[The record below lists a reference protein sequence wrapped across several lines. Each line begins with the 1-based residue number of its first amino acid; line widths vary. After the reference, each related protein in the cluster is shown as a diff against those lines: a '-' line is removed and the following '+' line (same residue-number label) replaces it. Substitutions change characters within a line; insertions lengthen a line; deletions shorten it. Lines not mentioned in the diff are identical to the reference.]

1 MNNFGSLMEILNVLF
16 LICFV
21 WLIVCLIK
29 FIRSKDEP
37 ERHKRD
43 RKFLIISA
51 VAFACAFTP
60 LIYSQWLFDP
70 FSILILVF
78 TGLPVISFIWLI
90 VSLVKFIRS
99 AKSTDERR
107 RRIKNLLILSAFSF
121 ITFLAVLMGFLWLLN
136 SALAHM

>member
-1 MNNFGSLMEILNVLF
+1 MEILNVLF

-21 WLIVCLIK
+21 WLVACLIK

-43 RKFLIISA
+43 KKFLIIST
-51 VAFACAFTP
+51 VAFLCTFAP
-60 LIYSQWLFDP
+60 LVYFEWLPDLFISI
-70 FSILILVF
+70 SILIA
-78 TGLPVISFIWLI
+78 LPIISFIFLI
-90 VSLVKFIRS
+90 VYLVKFIKS
-99 AKSTDERR
+99 AKSTAERR
-107 RRIKNLLILSAFSF
+107 RRIRNLLILSAFSF

>member
-21 WLIVCLIK
+21 WLIACLIK

-43 RKFLIISA
+43 KKFLIISA

-60 LIYSQWLFDP
+60 LMYSQWLFDP
-70 FSILILVF
+70 FSMFILVF
-78 TGLPVISFIWLI
+78 TGLPVVSLIWLI
-90 VSLVKFIRS
+90 ASLVKFIKS
-99 AKSTDERR
+99 AKSAPERR
-107 RRIKNLLILSAFSF
+107 RRIRNLLILSVFSF
-121 ITFLAVLMGFLWLLN
+121 IIFLSVLMGFFWLLN
-136 SALAHM
+136 HAIEHM

>member
-1 MNNFGSLMEILNVLF
+1 MNIFGSLMEILNVLF

-29 FIRSKDEP
+29 FIRSKNEP

-43 RKFLIISA
+43 KKFLIIS
-51 VAFACAFTP
+51 VVVFACAFAP

-78 TGLPVISFIWLI
+78 TGLPIISFICLI
-90 VSLVKFIRS
+90 VYLVKFIKS
-99 AKSTDERR
+99 AKSELERR
-107 RRIKNLLILSAFSF
+107 RRIRNLLILSAFLF
-121 ITFLAVLMGFLWLLN
+121 IIFSAVLAGFFWLLN
-136 SALAHM
+136 HAIEHM

>member
-1 MNNFGSLMEILNVLF
+1 MLF

-21 WLIVCLIK
+21 WFVACLIK

-37 ERHKRD
+37 EHHKRD
-43 RKFLIISA
+43 KKFLIISA
-51 VAFACAFTP
+51 VAFACASTP

-99 AKSTDERR
+99 AKSTAERR
-107 RRIKNLLILSAFSF
+107 RRIRNLLILSVFSF
-121 ITFLAVLMGFLWLLN
+121 IIFLSVLMGFFWLLN
-136 SALAHM
+136 HAIEHM

>member
-1 MNNFGSLMEILNVLF
+1 MNIFGSLMEILNVLF

-21 WLIVCLIK
+21 WLIACLIK

-37 ERHKRD
+37 EHHKRD
-43 RKFLIISA
+43 KKFLIISA
-51 VAFACAFTP
+51 VAFACASTP

-78 TGLPVISFIWLI
+78 TGLPIISFIWLI

-99 AKSTDERR
+99 AKSTAERR

-121 ITFLAVLMGFLWLLN
+121 IIFLSVLMGFFWLLN
-136 SALAHM
+136 HAIEHM

>member
-1 MNNFGSLMEILNVLF
+1 MEILNVLF

-43 RKFLIISA
+43 RKFLIIST
-51 VAFACAFTP
+51 VAFLCTLAP
-60 LIYSQWLFDP
+60 LVYFEWLPDLFI
-70 FSILILVF
+70 SISVLIA
-78 TGLPVISFIWLI
+78 LPIISFIFLI
-90 VSLVKFIRS
+90 VYLVKFIKS
-99 AKSTDERR
+99 VKSTAERR
-107 RRIKNLLILSAFSF
+107 RRIRNLLILSAFSF

>member
-1 MNNFGSLMEILNVLF
+1 MEILNVLF

-21 WLIVCLIK
+21 WFVACLIK

-37 ERHKRD
+37 EHHKRD
-43 RKFLIISA
+43 KKFLIISA
-51 VAFACAFTP
+51 VAFACASTP

-99 AKSTDERR
+99 AKSTAERR
-107 RRIKNLLILSAFSF
+107 RRIRNLLILSVFSF
-121 ITFLAVLMGFLWLLN
+121 IIFLSVLMGFFWLLN
-136 SALAHM
+136 HAIEHM

>member
-1 MNNFGSLMEILNVLF
+1 MNIFGSLMEILNVLF

-43 RKFLIISA
+43 KKFLIISA
-51 VAFACAFTP
+51 VAFACAFAP
-60 LIYSQWLFDP
+60 FIYSQWLFDP
-70 FSILILVF
+70 FSTLILVF

-90 VSLVKFIRS
+90 VSLVNLLDLL
-99 AKSTDERR
+99 STAERR
-107 RRIKNLLILSAFSF
+107 RRIRNLLILSAFLF
-121 ITFLAVLMGFLWLLN
+121 IIFSAVLTGFLWLLN

>member
-1 MNNFGSLMEILNVLF
+1 MNNFISLIELLNVLF

-21 WLIVCLIK
+21 WLIACLIK

-37 ERHKRD
+37 EHHKRD
-43 RKFLIISA
+43 KKFLIISA
-51 VAFACAFTP
+51 VAFACASTP

-99 AKSTDERR
+99 AKSTAERR
-107 RRIKNLLILSAFSF
+107 RRIRNLLILSVFSF
-121 ITFLAVLMGFLWLLN
+121 IIFLSVLMGFFWLLN
-136 SALAHM
+136 HAIEHM

>member
-1 MNNFGSLMEILNVLF
+1 MEILNVLF

-29 FIRSKDEP
+29 FIRSKNEP

-43 RKFLIISA
+43 KKFLIIS
-51 VAFACAFTP
+51 VVVFACAFAP

-78 TGLPVISFIWLI
+78 TGLPIISFICLI
-90 VSLVKFIRS
+90 VYLVKFIKS
-99 AKSTDERR
+99 AKSELERR
-107 RRIKNLLILSAFSF
+107 RRIRNLLILSAFLF
-121 ITFLAVLMGFLWLLN
+121 IIFSAVLAGFFWLLN
-136 SALAHM
+136 HAIEHM

>member
-21 WLIVCLIK
+21 WFVACLIK

-37 ERHKRD
+37 EHHKRD
-43 RKFLIISA
+43 KKFLIISA
-51 VAFACAFTP
+51 VAFACASTP

-70 FSILILVF
+70 FSILIFVF

-99 AKSTDERR
+99 AKSTAERR
-107 RRIKNLLILSAFSF
+107 RRIRNLLILSVFSF
-121 ITFLAVLMGFLWLLN
+121 IIFLSVLMGFFWLLN
-136 SALAHM
+136 HAIEHM

>member
-29 FIRSKDEP
+29 FIRSKDDP

-43 RKFLIISA
+43 RKFLIISTI
-51 VAFACAFTP
+51 AFLCTLTP
-60 LIYSQWLFDP
+60 LVYFEWLPDLFI
-70 FSILILVF
+70 SISVLIA
-78 TGLPVISFIWLI
+78 LPIISFIFLI
-90 VSLVKFIRS
+90 VYLVKFIKS
-99 AKSTDERR
+99 AKSEPERR
-107 RRIKNLLILSAFSF
+107 RRIRNLLILSAFSF

>member
-43 RKFLIISA
+43 KKFLIIST
-51 VAFACAFTP
+51 VAFLCTLAP
-60 LIYSQWLFDP
+60 LVYFEWLPDLFI
-70 FSILILVF
+70 SISVLIA
-78 TGLPVISFIWLI
+78 LPIISFICLI
-90 VSLVKFIRS
+90 VYLVKFIKS
-99 AKSTDERR
+99 AKSEPERR
-107 RRIKNLLILSAFSF
+107 RKIRNLLILCAFLF
-121 ITFLAVLMGFLWLLN
+121 IIFSAVLAGFLWLLN

>member
-1 MNNFGSLMEILNVLF
+1 MLF

-21 WLIVCLIK
+21 WLIACLIK

-43 RKFLIISA
+43 KKFLIISA

-70 FSILILVF
+70 LSMFILVF
-78 TGLPVISFIWLI
+78 TGLPVVSLIWLI
-90 VSLVKFIRS
+90 VSLVKFIKS
-99 AKSTDERR
+99 AKSAPERR
-107 RRIKNLLILSAFSF
+107 RRIRNLLILSAFLF
-121 ITFLAVLMGFLWLLN
+121 IIFSAALIGFLWLLN

>member
-21 WLIVCLIK
+21 WFVACLIK

-37 ERHKRD
+37 EHHKRD
-43 RKFLIISA
+43 KKFLIISA
-51 VAFACAFTP
+51 VAFACASTP

-99 AKSTDERR
+99 AKSTAERR
-107 RRIKNLLILSAFSF
+107 RRIRNLLILSVFSF
-121 ITFLAVLMGFLWLLN
+121 IIFLSVLMGFFWLLN
-136 SALAHM
+136 HAIEHM

>member
-1 MNNFGSLMEILNVLF
+1 MNSFRSLIEPLIALF

-21 WLIVCLIK
+21 WLVACLIK

-43 RKFLIISA
+43 KKFLIISA

-99 AKSTDERR
+99 AKSAPEQRR
-107 RRIKNLLILSAFSF
+107 KIRNLLILSAFLF
-121 ITFLAVLMGFLWLLN
+121 IIFSAALIGFLWLLN